1 MTCFIVL
8 PLLALKKSL
17 VGKKTPPVSRT
28 SPIPV
33 LTNTQKLDIENA
45 PIFWIKMPKIQRNR
59 ILCFSKEEEG
69 QYHEQ
74 SAT

>member
-17 VGKKTPPVSRT
+17 EKKNKPVSRT
-28 SPIPV
+28 SLIPV

-45 PIFWIKMPKIQRNR
+45 PIFWIKVPKIHRKR
-59 ILCFSKEEEG
+59 ILRFSKEKEG
-69 QYHEQ
+69 
-74 SAT
+74 